1 MAAHLTLQLHQLF
14 NNSKCFGLDIRKRT
28 IDNALLYSN
37 SHVTEERNDGSS
49 DNNLLIGS
57 WSRCYTSKRKC
68 SMKSVSAKDSFVSID
83 QNQSKNESDAT
94 LTTIS
99 GHEIEL
105 NRVNCIVRVLH
116 ESSWSFSQAV
126 ESLRLPGSG
135 PELAMAWLGKD
146 VHAWHRRI
154 AYWVSVYVLL
164 KTAIDVEVLLLHD
177 RQNEFSPVI
186 EILTPLRNQMRE
198 YIEGQLKMKH
208 TDLVQWFRV
217 SEIPHLAGYFNPLL
231 KRWSMEY
238 AGSGVAGIIVAIT
251 CCTAVVKLG
260 SGRISC
266 PLLISFFED
275 VLVKLMDHSLDLA
288 TVDKLHHLATEAGFE
303 LDFLLHFGKR
313 ILPSEK
319 IEDLEFWIGLA
330 HEKLLKAFHEESIIS
345 NIENLQY
352 KPDSLATLGLFAYLG
367 RRTRIFLSAM
377 GIKDLDDMVQDFLSY
392 LECGCLFIYPE
403 FSSIPVYQ
411 LFMELVT
418 DEIGWLDFYAS
429 YAQINCPDKRS
440 KTHARQAEKEIIL
453 HVVFTVCYDIFSGFA
468 HFNRSTQQ
476 PLETNLSS
484 YLLRSQ
490 GLLSICLQEHRAAYV
505 KSAESFDTVD
515 YATLSNPTPSVESRT
530 GQKLSLAFEAQQ
542 KSHDLTTEG
551 SPKSYSQFG
560 STLHKAPLLYKAK
573 FQRGTYI
580 EKIKFLY
587 GSLIERYCI
596 KLVSAATDIW
606 MGTQLLYTD
615 IKVALELLIKQAHGW
630 KVTRRQKK
638 KLERTL
644 TDIITLLPV
653 TILMLLPVTA
663 VGHAAMLAAIK
674 KYMPCLI
681 PSPYSSERLDVVKQL
696 KRTRE
701 MDDQSWGSLED
712 PSPTSS

>member
-1 MAAHLTLQLHQLF
+1 MAAHLTLQLFQLF
-14 NNSKCFGLDIRKRT
+14 DNSKSFGLDVRKRT
-28 IDNALLYSN
+28 VENALLHSN
-37 SHVTEERNDGSS
+37 PHVTEERNDGFS
-49 DNNLLIGS
+49 DNNLLTGY
-57 WSRCYTSKRKC
+57 WSRCYTAERKR
-68 SMKSVSAKDSFVSID
+68 SLISVSAKNSFVSID
-83 QNQSKNESDAT
+83 QSQSKRESDGT
-94 LTTIS
+94 LTTTS
-99 GHEIEL
+99 SQEIKL
-105 NRVNCIVRVLH
+105 NRVNCIVWVLH
-116 ESSWSFSQAV
+116 ESSGSFSQAV

-146 VHAWHRRI
+146 VHAWHRHI
-154 AYWVSVYVLL
+154 AYQVAVYVLM
-164 KTAIDVEVLLLHD
+164 KTAIDVEILLSHD
-177 RQNEFSPVI
+177 RQNEFSPVR

-198 YIEGQLKMKH
+198 YIERQLKMRH
-208 TDLVQWFRV
+208 PDLVQWFRI
-217 SEIPHLAGYFNPLL
+217 SEIPRLAGYFIPLL
-231 KRWSMEY
+231 KKWSMEY

-260 SGRISC
+260 SGHISC
-266 PLLISFFED
+266 PLLISSFKG
-275 VLVKLMDHSLDLA
+275 VLVELMDHSLDLA
-288 TVDKLHHLATEAGFE
+288 TVDKLHHLATDAGFE
-303 LDFLLHFGKR
+303 LDFLRHFGKR

-330 HEKLLKAFHEESIIS
+330 HEKLMKAFHEESIIS
-345 NIENLQY
+345 NMQILQC

-367 RRTRIFLSAM
+367 RRTRIFLSAVA
-377 GIKDLDDMVQDFLSY
+377 IKDLDDMVQDFLSY
-392 LECGCLFIYPE
+392 LECGCIFIYPE

-429 YAQINCPDKRS
+429 YAQINCQEKRS
-440 KTHARQAEKEIIL
+440 KPHARQAEKEIIL
-453 HVVFTVCYDIFSGFA
+453 YVVFTVCYDIFSGFA

-476 PLETNLSS
+476 PLETNLLS
-484 YLLRSQ
+484 YLFRSQ

-505 KSAESFDTVD
+505 KSGESFDIVD
-515 YATLSNPTPSVESRT
+515 YAALNNATPSIGGRN
-530 GQKLSLAFEAQQ
+530 GHKLSLAFEAQQ

-560 STLHKAPLLYKAK
+560 STLHKAPILDKAK
-573 FQRGTYI
+573 CQRGTCV

-587 GSLIERYCI
+587 ESFIRRYCI
-596 KLVSAATDIW
+596 KLVSATTDIW
-606 MGTQLLYTD
+606 MGTQLLYID
-615 IKVALELLIKQAHGW
+615 IKVALELLMRQVHGC

-644 TDIITLLPV
+644 TDIITLVPV
-653 TILMLLPVTA
+653 TVLMLLPVTA

-674 KYMPCLI
+674 KYMPFLI

-696 KRTRE
+696 KRTKE
-701 MDDQSWGSLED
+701 MDDQSWGNPED